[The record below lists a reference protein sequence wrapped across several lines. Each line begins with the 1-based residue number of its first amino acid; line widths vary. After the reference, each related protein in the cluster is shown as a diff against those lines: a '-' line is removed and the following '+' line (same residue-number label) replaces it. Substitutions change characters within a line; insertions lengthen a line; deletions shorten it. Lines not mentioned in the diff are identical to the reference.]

1 MKAEPFLL
9 TPAGKDYLWGGSRLK
24 WDFAKDTVSG
34 NMTLYARWT
43 TDAPAR
49 HFSLWWLLLLLLLLI
64 AAGIVGSLTAA
75 GGECEEHDGRQQEGG
90 KGSELHGGG
99 FLSCD
104 EVDFSKT
111 GESCFFR
118 VFALPM
124 QTKNKAVNAL

>member
-1 MKAEPFLL
+1 MFLTGIHSSAIQL
-9 TPAGKDYLWGGSRLK
+9 PESKEAIILPMSRK
-24 WDFAKDTVSG
+24 S
-34 NMTLYARWT
+34 M
-43 TDAPAR
+43 
-49 HFSLWWLLLLLLLLI
+49 LLLLLI
-64 AAGIVGSLTAA
+64 AAGIVGGLTAA
-75 GGECEEHDGRQQEGG
+75 GGEREEHDGRQQEGG

>member
-1 MKAEPFLL
+1 MAQ
-9 TPAGKDYLWGGSRLK
+9 
-24 WDFAKDTVSG
+24 AKTVS
-34 NMTLYARWT
+34 
-43 TDAPAR
+43 R
-49 HFSLWWLLLLLLLLI
+49 HWKTAFLIVLLLLFLLLI
-64 AAGIVGSLTAA
+64 AAGIVGGLTAA

-104 EVDFSKT
+104 EFHFSKT